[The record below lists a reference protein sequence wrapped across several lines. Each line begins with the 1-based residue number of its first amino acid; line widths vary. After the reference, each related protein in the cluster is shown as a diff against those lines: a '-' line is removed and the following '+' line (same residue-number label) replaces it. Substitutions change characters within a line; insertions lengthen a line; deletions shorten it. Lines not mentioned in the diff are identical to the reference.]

1 MVGLEFPSSGRSA
14 LASILM
20 ESGFKVG
27 LFTSPHLVSF
37 TERIRINNTPISES
51 EVIETAS
58 RVHASMAGR
67 ELTPTFFEF
76 VTAMAFYYF
85 AQNKIDWAV
94 VETGMGG
101 RLDATNVILPQV
113 SIITNIGLEHCEF
126 LGRNISDIAF
136 EKAGIIKPEIP
147 VITSSKIP
155 EVVDLLKN
163 IALSR
168 NSEIHIYDKD
178 FKGTFISMDDGRTT
192 FDYQGEMNFRN
203 LSVSLPG
210 RYQIYNAC
218 MAIRACETLRE
229 KGFAIS
235 DDSIRSG
242 LMNVNIGGRLEWVSK
257 SPPVLV
263 DGAHN
268 PDAARALADSVKTLF
283 PDKKIILIT
292 GIMDDKDIKGILRP
306 LVHISEYII
315 LARAKYERSALPEK
329 LYDHIMDFKDISS
342 PVKVAS
348 SIYEALELAKKLCR
362 EDNIILATGSF
373 YTAGEVKEIF
383 GCSGVFRDLR
393 EGYKVGG

>member
-1 MVGLEFPSSGRSA
+1 
-14 LASILM
+14 
-20 ESGFKVG
+20 
-27 LFTSPHLVSF
+27 
-37 TERIRINNTPISES
+37 
-51 EVIETAS
+51 
-58 RVHASMAGR
+58 
-67 ELTPTFFEF
+67 
-76 VTAMAFYYF
+76 
-85 AQNKIDWAV
+85 
-94 VETGMGG
+94 
-101 RLDATNVILPQV
+101 
-113 SIITNIGLEHCEF
+113 
-126 LGRNISDIAF
+126 
-136 EKAGIIKPEIP
+136 
-147 VITSSKIP
+147 
-155 EVVDLLKN
+155 
-163 IALSR
+163 
-168 NSEIHIYDKD
+168 
-178 FKGTFISMDDGRTT
+178 MDDGRTT